1 MTNEPKYRLYAAVST
16 PFDKNNNVDIGAM
29 ALHSKWL
36 IEEGCD
42 GLVIFG
48 STGEAVSLTMQERVD
63 TLSALI
69 EEGIPSSRLLIGTGC
84 CAIADTVELS
94 THALKSGCHGV
105 LIMPPFLFKGLS
117 DEGLQETFRKIIQ
130 GVGADDLKIYLYH
143 FPALSGV
150 KFTSS
155 LVNKL
160 MAEFPNNIVGYKD
173 SGGDW
178 ENTKDIIDNC
188 KALHVYSGSE
198 IPLSDVLKH
207 GGAGCISAT
216 ANTQA
221 KFIKAI
227 IEAWYSDDDQAMQVA
242 QEHATVNRMILQ
254 DYSPMAAAV
263 KSSVASISGNDI
275 WLNIRPPL
283 VSIPEESASQLMGSL
298 KL

>member
-1 MTNEPKYRLYAAVST
+1 
-16 PFDKNNNVDIGAM
+16 
-29 ALHSKWL
+29 
-36 IEEGCD
+36 
-42 GLVIFG
+42 
-48 STGEAVSLTMQERVD
+48 
-63 TLSALI
+63 
-69 EEGIPSSRLLIGTGC
+69 
-84 CAIADTVELS
+84 
-94 THALKSGCHGV
+94 
-105 LIMPPFLFKGLS
+105 
-117 DEGLQETFRKIIQ
+117 
-130 GVGADDLKIYLYH
+130 
-143 FPALSGV
+143 
-150 KFTSS
+150 
-155 LVNKL
+155 

-283 VSIPEESASQLMGSL
+283 VSISEESASQLMGSL